1 MDLIAHCDET
11 VELLIKLLM
20 FTEEKV
26 IIYQFDSIKVIFL
39 VYILYC
45 FQYYIKRIGIK
56 FFEI

>member
-11 VELLIKLLM
+11 VELLMKLLI

-45 FQYYIKRIGIK
+45 FQYVILYCII
-56 FFEI
+56 